1 MKNGVA
7 QQLHSSSR
15 FDVLRKISLSREK
28 AMEEKVLTEIL
39 AAHADQL
46 KKGQG
51 KGSDY
56 LAMFPEYQEKLKP
69 LLETVEKVKGVLE
82 PVEPAPAFCQ
92 GLHDDLLAAG
102 QRRLAEGVPQLARS
116 HGRQVLI
123 RAAALGSAVSVAGAI
138 AYFIRSRAA
147 AETQAVAPA
156 YR

>member
-1 MKNGVA
+1 
-7 QQLHSSSR
+7 
-15 FDVLRKISLSREK
+15 
-28 AMEEKVLTEIL
+28 MEEKVLAEIL

-46 KKGQG
+46 KTGQR

-69 LLETVEKVKGVLE
+69 LLETAEKVKEVLE

-92 GLHDDLLAAG
+92 SLHDDLLAAG
-102 QRRLAEGVPQLARS
+102 QRRLAEEVPQLARIP
-116 HGRQVLI
+116 GRRIII

-147 AETQAVAPA
+147 VETQSAAPA